1 MFGEGL
7 DFELGGVRAQVRHV
21 GGDHADDSTVVYVEP
36 DGVLFLGDCLYEA
49 PTGGYTVERATPL
62 LAAVRSF
69 AAVRF
74 VEGHTETV
82 LSRAE
87 LEKAIAE
94 VTGQQ
99 VDEAPVLG
107 RLRVPAS
114 SPVPRT
120 PARRTPGNRSR
131 DLRRCRCELERLNG

>member
-69 AAVRF
+69 AAVHF

-87 LEKAIAE
+87 LEEAIAE
-94 VTGQQ
+94 
-99 VDEAPVLG
+99 A
-107 RLRVPAS
+107 
-114 SPVPRT
+114 T
-120 PARRTPGNRSR
+120 PTRWDAA
-131 DLRRCRCELERLNG
+131 